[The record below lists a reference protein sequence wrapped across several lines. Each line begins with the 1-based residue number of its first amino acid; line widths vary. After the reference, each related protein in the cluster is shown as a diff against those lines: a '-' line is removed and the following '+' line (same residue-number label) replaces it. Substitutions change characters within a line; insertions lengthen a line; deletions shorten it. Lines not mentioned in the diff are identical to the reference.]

1 MSKLYNFKRLIS
13 KYSVEFQLHVS
24 QGGFVAGKW
33 TEGELSVVTMQGAIV
48 PISERKVYAS
58 GGTYTTDDRQ
68 LYVSEPLPSPL
79 TALKVVHNTDTYTVE
94 DSRDFSLYAHGAV
107 YTLKRV
113 KT

>member
-1 MSKLYNFKRLIS
+1 MSKLYNFKRLIA
-13 KYSVEFQLHVS
+13 KYSVEFELHGS
-24 QGGFVAGKW
+24 NGGYVAGKW
-33 TEGELSVVTMQGAIV
+33 EEGEPSVVKMQGAIV
-48 PISERKVYAS
+48 PIAERKVYAS

-68 LYVSEPLPSPL
+68 LYVSQPLPSPL

-94 DSRDFSLYAHGAV
+94 ESRDYSLYAHGAV